1 MCHRIIRSGEY
12 RQRNADRSGPD
23 VMMVLAENA
32 DRDLQLVEMPDGSI
46 SMDTCLDCYMRMSF
60 TYSDALN

>member
-1 MCHRIIRSGEY
+1 
-12 RQRNADRSGPD
+12 
-23 VMMVLAENA
+23 MMVLAENA